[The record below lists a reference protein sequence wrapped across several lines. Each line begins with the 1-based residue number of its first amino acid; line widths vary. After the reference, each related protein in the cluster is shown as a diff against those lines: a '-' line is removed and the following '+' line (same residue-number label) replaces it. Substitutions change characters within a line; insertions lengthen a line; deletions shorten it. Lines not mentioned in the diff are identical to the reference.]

1 MLWLCVMCV
10 GVAQVVVEDE
20 APPLP
25 APAPPPHHTQ
35 GSALPLASVLVS
47 PDGSSGKGG
56 EGLGEGLSFVIST
69 VDGGV
74 QTIDAWTGRAKVRRR
89 YITSLHTCSYSTLMQ
104 LQHTAHGPKGHA
116 LRGGAWGRSVCG

>member
-1 MLWLCVMCV
+1 VLWLCVMCV

-25 APAPPPHHTQ
+25 APAPPPSHTQ

-47 PDGSSGKGG
+47 PDGASGKGG

-74 QTIDAWTGRAKVRRR
+74 QTIDAWTGRAKVRL
-89 YITSLHTCSYSTLMQ
+89 YITSRHIHAATAHTA
-104 LQHTAHGPKGHA
+104 HTAHGPKGHA
-116 LRGGAWGRSVCG
+116 LRGGAWGGVCG